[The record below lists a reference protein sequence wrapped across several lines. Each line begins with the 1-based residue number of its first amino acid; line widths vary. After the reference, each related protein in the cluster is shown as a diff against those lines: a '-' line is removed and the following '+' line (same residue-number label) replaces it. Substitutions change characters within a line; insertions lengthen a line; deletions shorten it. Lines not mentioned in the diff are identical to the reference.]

1 MSTDGN
7 TRIYEEEWDSVLD
20 ECPEYSDPESYQY
33 DLDWCRTLAITRLER
48 EEEES

>member
-20 ECPEYSDPESYQY
+20 ECPEYSDPYSIHY
-33 DLDWCRTLAITRLER
+33 DPEHCATIAKTRAER
-48 EEEES
+48 RINS

>member
-20 ECPEYSDPESYQY
+20 ECPEYSDPDSIHYSLEHCK
-33 DLDWCRTLAITRLER
+33 DLAKIRADRRIN
-48 EEEES
+48 S